1 MKFDNI
7 ITELSEKTSS
17 LKSKIES
24 IPAKNL
30 KTGKM
35 VLESLSKLAFI
46 QYVNDEFD
54 DAEIISEKLSS
65 IGFDNDYDYWT
76 WIEFSISLRAQ
87 LALLKQDD
95 EKYNDSVLKIKSVLD
110 SGEGML
116 KKIRN
121 NVHNRFMAGEGVEL
135 AESVAS
141 GENKD
146 FAISFD
152 LRLVYLMK
160 LIKIKILGGSP
171 EYSIDKVERDIEDNL
186 SSMRGL
192 LNKSSISKVK
202 PFS

>member
-1 MKFDNI
+1 MKFENI

-46 QYVNDEFD
+46 QYVNDDFD

-95 EKYNDSVLKIKSVLD
+95 EKFTDSILKIKSVLD
-110 SGEGML
+110 SGEGMP

-146 FAISFD
+146 LAISFD
-152 LRLVYLMK
+152 SRLVYLMK
-160 LIKIKILGGSP
+160 LIKIKVLGGSP

-186 SSMRGL
+186 SSMRGVL
-192 LNKSSISKVK
+192 DKLSISKVK

>member
-121 NVHNRFMAGEGVEL
+121 NVHNRFMAGDGVEL

-146 FAISFD
+146 LAISFD

>member
-146 FAISFD
+146 LAISFD

-160 LIKIKILGGSP
+160 LIKIKVLGGSP
-171 EYSIDKVERDIEDNL
+171 EYSINKVERDIEDNL